1 MSKDDVKII
10 SAWSQWKIQT
20 RQYIHILLSD
30 RKNLLVSFLF
40 PVVAAIITVWLAG
53 KDMFVHYEGTKSACF
68 VIVSAAI
75 WGGMFNSI
83 QSVVKE
89 RANIKREHVNGLRI
103 RCYTMSR
110 AIIQLFICI
119 VQSIIL
125 CCTFIGVKH
134 VYGNELPPKGLIISN
149 PLIEYYISILLLMYA
164 ADMMGLFISCMVKKT
179 ETANVMAPYIL
190 IVQLIFSGI
199 LFSMK
204 GVADKISYI
213 MLSRWGMEALG
224 SISNINN
231 MKLKIQMT
239 FPDIPHETEKMFNA
253 DDRHILVIW
262 GILLMFAIAF
272 LMFGNMLL
280 HRVSKDKK

>member
-1 MSKDDVKII
+1 MPKGDIKII

-20 RQYIHILLSD
+20 RQYIQILLSD
-30 RKNLLVSFLF
+30 RKNLLVSLLF

-75 WGGMFNSI
+75 WGGLFNSI

-89 RANIKREHVNGLRI
+89 RANIKREYINGLRI

-110 AIIQLFICI
+110 AVIQLFLCI

-125 CCTFIGVKH
+125 CCTFIGVK
-134 VYGNELPPKGLIISN
+134 YIYCNDLPVNGLIFNN
-149 PLIEYYISILLLMYA
+149 PLIEYYISIFLLMYA
-164 ADMMGLFISCMVKKT
+164 ADMMGLLISCMVRKT

-199 LFSMK
+199 LFTMK
-204 GVADKISYI
+204 GIAEKFSYI

-253 DDRHILVIW
+253 DAMHLVRIW
-262 GILLMFAIAF
+262 GILLIFIILF
-272 LMFGNMLL
+272 LIFGNMFL
-280 HRVSKDKK
+280 HMISKDKR